1 MRLYQFVRFCFGA
14 IALTGCAVAQTT
26 HPRVAMVFD
35 DGPYVSQVDGFL
47 SLLAREQVRVTF
59 SQVGQNVDAHP
70 ELCRAVAT
78 AGHEIFNHSYT
89 HPHFDTITDAAI
101 QNEITRTQAAVLA
114 ATGRVPRWFWLPYSG
129 WDSRIAAD
137 VSAAGMQ
144 HFPVELFNLVATDDW
159 RPETTVEQIYQRST
173 TGIVDR
179 MLICGHE
186 WPVNTYAALPAI
198 ITELKRQG
206 CVFVTASEL
215 WALSVSPEAS
225 TNQTVAAGHDV
236 TLTAP
241 GATGALQ
248 WRVSSDFGRTWPNL
262 TEGGNY
268 HGVTSNALTI
278 TGAMPAMDALLYLIA
293 ATANGATTYPS
304 LVKLAVVS
312 ESLPYPTAIAVDAQV
327 GLFIADG
334 FDHTIDRISTASV
347 ISVFAGT
354 AGQTG
359 STDASGTA
367 ARFNDPQ
374 GLVVIAGGG
383 ILVADTGN
391 ARIRSITSD
400 GVVATQTASTFAAPA
415 GIARDSLGNFYVA
428 DGTDHTIR
436 KITGAGAVS
445 ILAGAVG
452 VPGNNDGA
460 GTAAHFNHPSGVAVD
475 GNDTV
480 YVSDTGN
487 NLIRKITPAG
497 DVTTWVGASALL
509 SHPGGLTVDGG
520 GNVYLADT
528 GNSVI
533 RRITPEGGVSTLAG
547 VLGVVGLKDGV
558 GNEAWFNQPRGVCLD
573 AQGTLYVADTGNAIV
588 RRIDLGGKVTTMSL
602 APLTWVAAPV
612 TPAPPVTPPTTPP
625 SSSSSDGGGGG
636 ASSIWFLITLLSAWL
651 VRRGLPRGN
660 SRTV

>member
-1 MRLYQFVRFCFGA
+1 MRLLQIVRFCFGA
-14 IALTGCAVAQTT
+14 IALTGCTAAQTT

-35 DGPYVSQVDGFL
+35 DGPYVGQVDGFL

-59 SQVGQNVDAHP
+59 SHVGQNVDAHP

-101 QNEITRTQAAVLA
+101 LNEIARTQAAVLA
-114 ATGRVPRWFWLPYSG
+114 ATGRAPHWFWLPYSG
-129 WDSRIAAD
+129 WDNRIAAD

-144 HFPVELFNLVATDDW
+144 HFPVGLFNVVATDDW
-159 RPETTVEQIYQRST
+159 RPETTVAQIYQRST

-179 MLICGHE
+179 MMICGHE
-186 WPVNTYAALPAI
+186 WPVNTYTALPAI

-215 WALSVSPEAS
+215 EALSVSPEAS
-225 TNQTVAAGHDV
+225 TNQTVTVGHDV

-241 GATGALQ
+241 GAAGALR
-248 WRVSSDFGRTWPNL
+248 WRVSSDFGRTWTNL

-268 HGVTSNALTI
+268 RGVTSNALTI
-278 TGAMPAMDALLYLIA
+278 SGATPAMDALLYLIA
-293 ATANGATTYPS
+293 ATDNGATTYPS

-312 ESLPYPTAIAVDAQV
+312 EFLPSPTAIAVDAQG
-327 GLFIADG
+327 GLFVADG
-334 FDHTIDRISTASV
+334 FNHTINKISTASV

-359 STDASGTA
+359 STDASGAA

-374 GLVVIAGGG
+374 GLVAIAGGG
-383 ILVADTGN
+383 VLVADTGN
-391 ARIRSITSD
+391 AKIRSITSD
-400 GVVATQTASTFAAPA
+400 GVVSTLAASTFAAPA
-415 GIARDSLGNFYVA
+415 GIALDSLGNLYVA
-428 DGTDHTIR
+428 DATDHTIR
-436 KITGAGAVS
+436 KMTAAGVVT
-445 ILAGAVG
+445 IFAGAVG
-452 VPGNNDGA
+452 VPGSNDGA
-460 GTAAHFNHPSGVAVD
+460 GIAAHFNHPSGVAVD

-497 DVTTWVGASALL
+497 DVTTLVGASAALN
-509 SHPGGLTVDGG
+509 HPGGLTVDGG

-533 RRITPEGGVSTLAG
+533 RRITPDGVVSILAG
-547 VLGVVGLKDGV
+547 VASVAGLKDGV
-558 GNEAWFNQPRGVCLD
+558 ENEAWFNQPRDVCLD
-573 AQGTLYVADTGNAIV
+573 AQGILYVADTGNAII
-588 RRIDLGGKVTTMSL
+588 RRIALDGKVTTMSL
-602 APLTWVAAPV
+602 APLTKAAAPV
-612 TPAPPVTPPTTPP
+612 TPAPPETPPTTPP
-625 SSSSSDGGGGG
+625 ASSSSNGGGGG
-636 ASSIWFLITLLSAWL
+636 ASGIWFLIALVSAWL
-651 VRRGLPRGN
+651 VRRALPRRN
-660 SRTV
+660 